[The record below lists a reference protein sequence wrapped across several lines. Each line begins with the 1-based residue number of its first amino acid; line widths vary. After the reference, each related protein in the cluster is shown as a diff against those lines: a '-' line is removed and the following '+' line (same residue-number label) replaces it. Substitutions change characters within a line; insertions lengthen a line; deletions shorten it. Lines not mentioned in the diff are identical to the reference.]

1 MDKDAYIKALEK
13 QTTDMGAARFILA
26 LAKQNPGLS
35 QLFLTTLGQFHRNAS
50 TTTSSKQ
57 VPDPVEAYRKYYCRD
72 KRQFAAW
79 AKRQPQTGGNDNP
92 QAGGN

>member
-35 QLFLTTLGQFHRNAS
+35 QLFLTTLGQIHRNAS
-50 TTTSSKQ
+50 TTTSSK
-57 VPDPVEAYRKYYCRD
+57 YRTLLKPTENTTAEISD
-72 KRQFAAW
+72 NS
-79 AKRQPQTGGNDNP
+79 QPGQNDNLQTGGNNV
-92 QAGGN
+92 

>member
-35 QLFLTTLGQFHRNAS
+35 QLFLTTLGQIHRNAS
-50 TTTSSKQ
+50 TTTSSKYQ
-57 VPDPVEAYRKYYCRD
+57 TLLKPTENTTAEISGNSQLGQNDNL
-72 KRQFAAW
+72 
-79 AKRQPQTGGNDNP
+79 QTGGNNV
-92 QAGGN
+92 

>member
-35 QLFLTTLGQFHRNAS
+35 QLFLTTLGQIHRNAS
-50 TTTSSKQ
+50 TTTLKLSKIQ
-57 VPDPVEAYRKYYCRD
+57 SPHTGRITSATKDQSQLGQND
-72 KRQFAAW
+72 N
-79 AKRQPQTGGNDNP
+79 PQTGGNNV
-92 QAGGN
+92 

>member
-35 QLFLTTLGQFHRNAS
+35 QLFLTTLGQIHRNAS
-50 TTTSSKQ
+50 TTTSSK
-57 VPDPVEAYRKYYCRD
+57 YRTLLKPTENTTAEISD
-72 KRQFAAW
+72 NSQLG
-79 AKRQPQTGGNDNP
+79 QNDNPQTGGNNV
-92 QAGGN
+92 